1 MKSDNLTLLLVACI
15 FILLLVSFYYHCYF
29 KEHFSIPVAPGTELL
44 TKIKAVKIQK
54 PNDSEY
60 LGFKE
65 ADKKTLLIKEEK
77 YSGCTPIIWNS
88 LASIYPKLMSNRAKV
103 DTLLGT
109 VFKSTEKSIKAMNK
123 LKLQLPSE
131 EIENNS

>member
-15 FILLLVSFYYHCYF
+15 FVLLLVSFYYHCYF
-29 KEHFSIPVAPGTELL
+29 KEHFSVPVAPGTELL

-60 LGFKE
+60 LGFKA
-65 ADKKTLLIKEEK
+65 ADIKTLMIKKDK
-77 YSGCTPIIWNS
+77 YSSCTPIVWNS
-88 LASIYPKLMSNRAKV
+88 LVSIYPKLLGNRAKV
-103 DTLLGT
+103 DTLLGS

-123 LKLQLPSE
+123 LKLQLPTEASE
-131 EIENNS
+131 SS

>member
-15 FILLLVSFYYHCYF
+15 FVLLLVSFYYHSYF
-29 KEHFSIPVAPGTELL
+29 KEHFSLPVAPGTELL

-60 LGFKE
+60 LGFKA
-65 ADKKTLLIKEEK
+65 ADIKTLMIKKNK
-77 YSGCTPIIWNS
+77 YSSCTPIVWNS
-88 LASIYPKLMSNRAKV
+88 LVSIYPKLMGNRAKV
-103 DTLLGT
+103 DKLLGT

-123 LKLQLPSE
+123 LKLQLPTTSTE
-131 EIENNS
+131 SS